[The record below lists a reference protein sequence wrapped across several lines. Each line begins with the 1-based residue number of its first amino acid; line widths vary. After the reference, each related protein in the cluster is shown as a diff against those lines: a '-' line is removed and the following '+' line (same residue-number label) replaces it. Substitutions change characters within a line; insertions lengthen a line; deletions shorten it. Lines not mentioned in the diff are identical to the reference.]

1 MKETFDKNKFV
12 HYSEFNTALG
22 KCFMKKKIF
31 VLVSLVTI
39 AVTSAMANTEID
51 LNYYITPIIQRG
63 QAFEPSSKNTTVV
76 PSFVGL
82 EGNFNWFFGKN
93 AGIFDIGLNL
103 DTGVHMITGKATIT
117 ATNATKFKPDNSY
130 TGVGLFL
137 SLGPVLRFTF
147 TDMFSFSFTPGLQ
160 LGFDIAGYKTT
171 SNNIKIGDG
180 FLDLSLAVS
189 INAAAKIWLLHKKDF
204 RLGLNIGADVD
215 FPFTGI
221 YSNMPSVDNTV
232 YLNPTNLAGN
242 AKYAVGMN
250 LRFFIGVALQFGDRA
265 YDRTLAARDN

>member
-1 MKETFDKNKFV
+1 
-12 HYSEFNTALG
+12 
-22 KCFMKKKIF
+22 MKKKIF

-39 AVTSAMANTEID
+39 AATSAMANTEID

-63 QAFEPSSKNTTVV
+63 QVFESSLKNTTVV
-76 PSFVGL
+76 PSFLGL
-82 EGNFNWFFGKN
+82 EGNFNWFFGNN

-103 DTGVHMITGKATIT
+103 DTGVHMITGKATIA
-117 ATNATKFKPDNSY
+117 ATNADGQPTKFKPDDPYN
-130 TGVGLFL
+130 GVGLFL

-147 TDMFSFSFTPGLQ
+147 TNMFSFAFTPGLQ
-160 LGFDIAGYKTT
+160 LGFDIARYNTTVNGRKT
-171 SNNIKIGDG
+171 GDG

-215 FPFTGI
+215 LPFTGI
-221 YSNMPSVDNTV
+221 YSNMPSVDNTI

-250 LRFFIGVALQFGDRA
+250 LRFFIGIALQFGDRA
-265 YDRTLAARDN
+265 YDRTLAANGK